1 MHWILKAAEKIYW
14 ILYLKINFMRKLI
27 PFLMIV
33 FSGLMLSQNIE
44 FVKKTVQS
52 INQIKDFKIKTVP
65 YSYFMDKSEVT
76 DNGIELK
83 GFYKDGKLRKMEH
96 FMGLSAWKII
106 TEYFFLE
113 NGKLVFVYSKK
124 YQILNENGCLEKPKL
139 LSELRCYY
147 ENNKLIKTVGTFNDE
162 EKTDYLR
169 ESHKLIQDLKNYK

>member
-14 ILYLKINFMRKLI
+14 ILYLKIDFMRKLI

-33 FSGLMLSQNIE
+33 FSGLMFSQNIE

-106 TEYFFLE
+106 TEYFYSE
-113 NGKLVFVYSKK
+113 NGKLIFVYSKK
-124 YQILNENGCLEKPKL
+124 LQTVDENGYLEKPQL
-139 LSELRCYY
+139 LSELRYY
-147 ENNKLIKTVGTFNDE
+147 YQQDKLIKTVGTVNED
-162 EKTDYLR
+162 KTDYLK
-169 ESHKLIQDLKNYK
+169 ESQKLIQDLKNYK